1 MANAGDA
8 ESQRGDDI
16 ASVIARCQA
25 DAQRVARRLVR
36 TEADAEDLAQTA
48 VLNALRRAHHIQ
60 GSEHVKA
67 YVLTTVRNLWRN
79 QLRQQ
84 GRRRFVGAD
93 IAEYVADDELGPEER
108 ALTALDTA
116 VARIAFSAL
125 SERSQRVLM
134 LRYVEGL
141 SYSDLA
147 QALGIST
154 VAARQRAHRARDEL
168 VGACIEHTA
177 SPGPRA
183 CSTIRG
189 RLGRYLR
196 GRLTP
201 TAREEITE
209 HLRRCSRCAECLVQ
223 LQDLYGHVIGPKEQR
238 Q

>member
-1 MANAGDA
+1 MADAGDA

-16 ASVIARCQA
+16 AAVIAGCQA

-60 GSEHVKA
+60 GSQHVKA

-93 IAEYVADDELGPEER
+93 IAEHVADDELGPEDR
-108 ALTALDTA
+108 ALITLDTA
-116 VARIAFSAL
+116 VARIAFSSL
-125 SERSQRVLM
+125 SERSQQVLL

-141 SYSDLA
+141 SYSELA
-147 QALGIST
+147 HALAIST

-177 SPGPRA
+177 SPGPEA

-201 TAREEITE
+201 SAREEITE
-209 HLRRCSRCAECLVQ
+209 HLRHCTRCTECLVQ
-223 LQDLYGHVIGPKEQR
+223 LQDLYGHVLRPKEQR